1 MKRVFITVL
10 DSTGI
15 GALPDSHLYGDEGSN
30 TLKSCFDTGLLDVP
44 VLKSLGLFNIEGNA
58 YGGETPTP
66 LGCFG
71 RAAEKSRG
79 KDTITGHWEI
89 MGLITNTPFNTYPN
103 GFPKETI
110 DLFSKAVGRGVICN
124 APYSGTQ
131 VIKDFGNRHI
141 ETGDLIVY
149 TSADS
154 VFQIAAHEDV
164 VPLETLYGY
173 CKIARELIPD
183 IGRIIAR
190 PFTGK
195 DGNFTRTPNRRD
207 FAVEPSG
214 KTFLEDIKDEGLS
227 VISIGKINDIFT
239 GRGITTHLDSH
250 GNKECMEKF
259 FEALDMDFE
268 GLCFIN
274 LVDFDSVYGHR
285 NDAQGYAKALNEFD
299 GQLKTVLEKLREDDL
314 LIITADHGC
323 DPGFVTTD
331 HTREYVPVICCGSN
345 IRRGVNLG
353 TLDGFGCI
361 GRTAA
366 EYLGV
371 SVQNSAKS
379 FLDEIMR

>member
-10 DSTGI
+10 DSVGI
-15 GALPDSHLYGDEGSN
+15 GELPDSRLYGDEGSN

-71 RAAEKSRG
+71 RATEKSRG

-110 DLFSKAVGRGVICN
+110 DKFSKAVGRGVICN
-124 APYSGTQ
+124 AAYSGTQ
-131 VIKDFGNRHI
+131 VIKDFGNQHL

-164 VPLETLYGY
+164 VPPKALYGY
-173 CKIARELIPD
+173 CQIARELIPD

-207 FAVEPSG
+207 FAVEPHG
-214 KTFLEDIKDEGLS
+214 RTFLEDIKDEGLS

-239 GRGITTHLDSH
+239 GRGITKHLDSH

-285 NDAQGYAKALNEFD
+285 NDAEGYAKALNEFD
-299 GQLKTVLEKLREDDL
+299 GQLKTVIEKLKKDDL
-314 LIITADHGC
+314 LIITSDHGC
-323 DPGFVTTD
+323 DPGFKTTD
-331 HTREYVPVICCGSN
+331 HTREYVPVICCGN
-345 IRRGVNLG
+345 KIRRGVNLG
-353 TLDGFGCI
+353 ALDGFGCI
-361 GRTAA
+361 GKTAA

-371 SVQNSAKS
+371 AVKNRAKS

>member
-71 RAAEKSRG
+71 RAVEKSRG

-89 MGLITNTPFNTYPN
+89 MGLITDTPFNTYPN

-131 VIKDFGNRHI
+131 VIKDFGKQHI

-214 KTFLEDIKDEGLS
+214 RTFLEDIKDEGLS

-299 GQLKTVLEKLREDDL
+299 GQLKTILEKLREDDL

-323 DPGFVTTD
+323 DPSFVTTD
-331 HTREYVPVICCGSN
+331 HTREYVPVICCGSK

-371 SVQNSAKS
+371 TVQNSAKS